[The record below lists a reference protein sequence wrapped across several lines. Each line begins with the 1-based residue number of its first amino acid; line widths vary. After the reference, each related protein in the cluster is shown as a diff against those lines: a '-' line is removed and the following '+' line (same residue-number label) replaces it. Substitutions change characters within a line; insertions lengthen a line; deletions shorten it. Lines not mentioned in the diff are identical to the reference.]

1 MHTDRRLSEKMPL
14 PLSQMYR
21 NCIKIPLMCAA
32 HVCSGIHPF
41 SPTAASLTGWGYKRK
56 RKRRKIKTV
65 LTSCNQKMSII
76 FLEERQGIYLNVYKQ
91 QIWHHCNSCP
101 LRKVNMLFFYDMI
114 YKVCTAVNIIDP
126 VYDLVRCFSVG
137 LVGFHHMAP
146 SG

>member
-1 MHTDRRLSEKMPL
+1 MHTACRLSEKTPL
-14 PLSQMYR
+14 PLAQTYR

-41 SPTAASLTGWGYKRK
+41 SPTAASLTGWGDKWRKNKNSFNRLQPKKCSSFFQKRDK
-56 RKRRKIKTV
+56 G
-65 LTSCNQKMSII
+65 S
-76 FLEERQGIYLNVYKQ
+76 FLNVYKQ

-101 LRKVNMLFFYDMI
+101 LRKVNVLFIYDMI

-126 VYDLVRCFSVG
+126 VYDLVHCFSVG